1 MEDRATFH
9 EQLTKQGLDSTR
21 IDAAINEIDDYIEF
35 CGGSEEH
42 CTPICLQDYCRQRM
56 AGSEEAFERIIA
68 LIRYYGFKQQ
78 LDEMAYLITM
88 LGTIGVIESQRESL
102 INLTN
107 SVTDGKVFDGLKL
120 LPLGTPQEDYPP
132 LIADYIARLRNV
144 LTEDICRKVL
154 AGNHHRIP
162 DEHFKEHTKYF
173 AESGN
178 IDEFLK
184 WRHKRL
190 IDELQEHCDS
200 GQLWYE
206 QRITPEVV
214 EFVKHNP
221 EIESGVREGNRIYI
235 TKIPYNPDAYLKEKD
250 PVRKSYL
257 ACHCPFVRT
266 ALLDGR
272 KVPSLWCYCTG
283 GYEKQPFDL
292 IYGQTLDV
300 EVLES
305 LLDGAPRCRFAIVIP
320 DEAIPKR

>member
-1 MEDRATFH
+1 MEDRTTFQ
-9 EQLTKQGLDSTR
+9 EQLTKLGLDSAR
-21 IDAAINEIDDYIEF
+21 MEAVINTIDDYIEF

-42 CTPICLQDYCRQRM
+42 CTPICLQDYCRKQI
-56 AGSEEAFERIIA
+56 AGSEEALECIIA
-68 LIRYYGFKQQ
+68 LIRYYVFKQRF
-78 LDEMAYLITM
+78 DEIAYLITM
-88 LGTIGVIESQRESL
+88 LGTIGVIESQRDSL

-107 SVTDGKVFDGLKL
+107 SDIEGKVFEGFKL

-132 LIADYIARLRNV
+132 LIVDYIARLRNL

-162 DEHFKEHTKYF
+162 DEHFKEHQKYF
-173 AESGN
+173 AESGD

-184 WRHKRL
+184 WRHEQL
-190 IDELQEHCDS
+190 INELQEHCDS

-206 QRITPEVV
+206 QHITPEVV
-214 EFVKHNP
+214 EFVKNNP

-257 ACHCPFVRT
+257 ACHCPFVRA
-266 ALLDGR
+266 ALLDGT
-272 KVPSLWCYCTG
+272 KIPSLWCYCTG
-283 GYEKQPFDL
+283 GYEKLPFDL
-292 IYGQTLDV
+292 LFKRLLDV

-320 DEAIPKR
+320 EQAISKT